1 MPRLFSGIEIP
12 EQIRGHLS
20 MLRAGLNGARWIDPE
35 NYHITLR
42 FLGDVDDRTA
52 QEFADSLSVIRA
64 EAFEIRLN
72 NLGSFGGRKP
82 RAVWAGTAPSEAL
95 LRLQK
100 AHERA
105 ARHSGLAPEARNF
118 KPHVTLARLRG
129 FSASAVAGF
138 LEQNGGFASTPFTVA
153 RFVLFS
159 SRASQGGGPYIVEEA
174 YPLEPPGLAVA

>member
-20 MLRAGLNGARWIDPE
+20 MLRAGLNGARWIDPD

-52 QEFADSLSVIRA
+52 QEFADGLSLIQA
-64 EAFEIRLN
+64 DAFELRLDS
-72 NLGSFGGRKP
+72 LGSFGGRKP
-82 RAVWAGTAPSEAL
+82 RSVWAGTAPTEAL
-95 LRLQK
+95 MRLQK

-105 ARHSGLAPEARNF
+105 ARHAGLPPKARNF

-129 FSASAVAGF
+129 ISAPAVAGF
-138 LEQNGGFASTPFTVA
+138 LQQSGGFVSTPFPVT

-174 YPLEPPGLAVA
+174 YELAPPGLAVA